1 MPERPKYLNITARL
15 RVPLDELEFTFAR
28 SSGPGGQNVNKVA
41 SKALLRWNVAESPS
55 LPEAV
60 KRRFLEHYASRLTKE
75 GELLLG
81 SQRHRDQGRN
91 VEDCLDRL
99 RAMLATVARPPKKR
113 KPTKPS
119 RAAKER
125 RLQEKRETG
134 EKKNRRRAKFEP

>member
-1 MPERPKYLNITARL
+1 MPERPKYLNVTARL

-28 SSGPGGQNVNKVA
+28 SSGPGGQNINKVA
-41 SKALLRWNVAESPS
+41 SKALLRWKVTESQS

-60 KRRFLEHYASRLTKE
+60 KRRFLEHYGSRLTKE
-75 GELLLG
+75 GELLLS

-91 VEDCLDRL
+91 VDDCLDRL
-99 RAMLATVARPPKKR
+99 RAILAVVASPPKKR

-119 RAAKER
+119 RGAKER

-134 EKKNRRRAKFEP
+134 EKKQRRRTKFD